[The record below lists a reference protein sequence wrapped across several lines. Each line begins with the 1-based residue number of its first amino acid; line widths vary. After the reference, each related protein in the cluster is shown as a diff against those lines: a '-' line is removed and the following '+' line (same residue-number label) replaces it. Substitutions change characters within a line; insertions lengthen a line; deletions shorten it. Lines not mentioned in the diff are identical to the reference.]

1 MDINFSDQTL
11 PEIVADLLSHDEAVY
26 KKVLDTFFTED
37 ATLSHP
43 LLNVYGSHNIRKV
56 FRVWATFNKHE
67 PEIQNKED
75 IVFDGIT
82 AVINIKQH
90 ICPRVFPFL
99 HFVVP
104 TITTL
109 RFREERDGYYYIY
122 RMEDS
127 WTLEG
132 LFQSVPLISWCYETI
147 VRKLVFGKLITGT
160 GYLIDSASSYMKNN

>member
-1 MDINFSDQTL
+1 MDIRFSDQIL
-11 PEIVADLLSHDEAVY
+11 P
-26 KKVLDTFFTED
+26 VLDTFFTED

-43 LLNVYGSHNIRKV
+43 LLNVYGTHNIRKV

-67 PEIQNKED
+67 PEIQTADD

-90 ICPRVFPFL
+90 ICPRVLPFL

-109 RFREERDGYYYIY
+109 RFREESDGLYYIY
-122 RMEDS
+122 RMEDN

-132 LFQSVPLISWCYETI
+132 LIQSVPLVNWCYEI
-147 VRKLVFGKLITGT
+147 IIRKLVVGKLVTGT
-160 GYLIDSASSYMKNN
+160 GSLIDRAASYMK